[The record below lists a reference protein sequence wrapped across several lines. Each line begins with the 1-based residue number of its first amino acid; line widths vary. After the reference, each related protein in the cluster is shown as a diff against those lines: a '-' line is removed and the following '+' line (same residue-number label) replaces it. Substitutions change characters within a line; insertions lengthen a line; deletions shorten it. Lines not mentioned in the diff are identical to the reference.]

1 MPVLIILT
9 KWYDNLLQYFS
20 NLFTFIGKIVAE
32 SEIKSS
38 TCIFISYYFPPIQ
51 SVGVIRNFH
60 LAQLFNKI
68 FSELHILT
76 TNNQQILPKEE
87 ADLSS
92 FKSTALINTVDYR
105 TIIQHFYTKNKNTHY
120 PESVKQN
127 KIIEWL
133 IKVNESLPFN
143 LFVGE
148 GGLLYLIDGYSNAK
162 KLIKKSS
169 GKTFVITS
177 FRPTA
182 NVLIG
187 FLLKINYPHI
197 IWINSFQ
204 DAPYDP
210 IRKNTIIPNLQNYL
224 WRKMLKQSNLNIT
237 TSSGIKYAIDSLNN
251 KNITFGNGVH
261 FRESLT
267 HNSEKFTISYTGS
280 LYHDL
285 RDPSLLFE
293 ALTHLVLS
301 EKIKVNKLKIIY
313 MGKDIAKWKSFC
325 DTYPLLLN
333 AFSIENISERNRA
346 LEIQQK
352 SHINLMLTWSEGSQG
367 GTIPTAKL
375 YEYIGAEN
383 YIISLVKGVES
394 NDLSHLLGT
403 LHIGSV
409 YHYGKIEDLENL
421 KNNLLKLYALWING
435 VYEPPNIPSHLK
447 NALSWEKKQ
456 SELSKLLADLP

>member
-1 MPVLIILT
+1 MV
-9 KWYDNLLQYFS
+9 
-20 NLFTFIGKIVAE
+20 E

-38 TCIFISYYFPPIQ
+38 TCIFISYYFPPIK

-60 LAQLFNKI
+60 LAQI
-68 FSELHILT
+68 FHKNFKDLYILT
-76 TNNQQILPKEE
+76 TSNQQILPKEDV
-87 ADLSS
+87 DLSL
-92 FKSTALINTVDYR
+92 FKSIELINTIDYR
-105 TIIQHFYTKNKNTHY
+105 TIIQRFYKKNKNTHY

-127 KIIEWL
+127 KIIQWL
-133 IKVNESLPFN
+133 IKANESLPFN
-143 LFVGE
+143 MFLGE
-148 GGLLYLIDGYSNAK
+148 GGLLYLIDGYSKAK
-162 KLIKKSS
+162 KIIKRTRA
-169 GKTFVITS
+169 KTFVITS

-210 IRKNTIIPNLQNYL
+210 FRKNTIIPSLQNYL
-224 WRKMLKQSNLNIT
+224 WRKMLKQSNLNIA
-237 TSSGIKYAIDSLNN
+237 TSQGVKNSIYSLNN
-251 KNITFGNGVH
+251 DTITFENGVD
-261 FRESLT
+261 FRENLT
-267 HNSEKFTISYTGS
+267 HSSEQFTISYTGS

-301 EKIKVNKLKIIY
+301 EKIQVNKLKIIY

-325 DTYPLLLN
+325 DTYPLLFN
-333 AFSIENISERNRA
+333 AFYIENITERNHS

-367 GTIPTAKL
+367 GTIPAKL
-375 YEYIGAEN
+375 YEYIGAGN
-383 YIISLVKGVES
+383 YIISLVKGVE
-394 NDLSHLLGT
+394 NTDLSYLLKS

-409 YHYGKIEDLENL
+409 YQYGKTEDLEKL
-421 KNNLLKLYALWING
+421 KCELLELYTLWMNG
-435 VYEPPNIPSHLK
+435 AYEPPHIPFHLK
-447 NALSWEKKQ
+447 DTISWDNKQ
-456 SELSKLLADLP
+456 SELSKLLDDLL

>member
-1 MPVLIILT
+1 MV
-9 KWYDNLLQYFS
+9 
-20 NLFTFIGKIVAE
+20 E

-38 TCIFISYYFPPIQ
+38 TCIFISYYFPPIK

-60 LAQLFNKI
+60 LAQIFHKI
-68 FSELHILT
+68 FTDLYILT
-76 TNNQQILPKEE
+76 TSNQQILPKEE
-87 ADLSS
+87 SDLSS
-92 FKSTALINTVDYR
+92 FKSIELINTIDYR
-105 TIIQHFYTKNKNTHY
+105 TIIQRLYSKNKNTHY

-127 KIIEWL
+127 KLIQWII
-133 IKVNESLPFN
+133 KANESIPFN
-143 LFVGE
+143 LLVGE
-148 GGLLYLIDGYSNAK
+148 GGLLYLIDGYSKAK
-162 KLIKKSS
+162 KIIKKTRA
-169 GKTFVITS
+169 KTFVITS

-237 TSSGIKYAIDSLNN
+237 TSQGVKNSIDSLNN
-251 KNITFGNGVH
+251 DTITFENGVD
-261 FRESLT
+261 FRENLT
-267 HNSEKFTISYTGS
+267 HSSEQFTISYTGS

-301 EKIKVNKLKIIY
+301 EKIPINKLKIIY

-325 DTYPLLLN
+325 DTYPLLFN
-333 AFSIENISERNRA
+333 AFSIENISERNHS

-367 GTIPTAKL
+367 GTIPAKL
-375 YEYIGAEN
+375 YEYIGAGN
-383 YIISLVKGVES
+383 YIISLVKGIENS
-394 NDLSHLLGT
+394 DLSHLLTT
-403 LHIGSV
+403 LQIGSV
-409 YHYGKIEDLENL
+409 YQYGKTEDLEKL
-421 KNNLLKLYALWING
+421 KTELLQLYTLWING
-435 VYEPPNIPSHLK
+435 AYEPPHIPSHLK
-447 NALSWEKKQ
+447 DTLSWDIKQ
-456 SELSKLLADLP
+456 SELSKLLDDLL

>member
-1 MPVLIILT
+1 MFLSFTPKLKL
-9 KWYDNLLQYFS
+9 F
-20 NLFTFIGKIVAE
+20 NLFTFIEKTVGE
-32 SEIKSS
+32 SKIKSS
-38 TCIFISYYFPPIQ
+38 TCIFISYYFPPIK

-60 LAQLFNKI
+60 LAQIFHKI
-68 FSELHILT
+68 FTDLYILT
-76 TNNQQILPKEE
+76 TSNQQILPKEE

-92 FKSTALINTVDYR
+92 FNSIELINTIDYR
-105 TIIQHFYTKNKNTHY
+105 TIIQRFYTKNKNTHY

-127 KIIEWL
+127 KLIQWL
-133 IKVNESLPFN
+133 IKANESLPFN

-148 GGLLYLIDGYSNAK
+148 GGLLYLIDGYSKAK
-162 KLIKKSS
+162 KIIKRTNT
-169 GKTFVITS
+169 KTFVITS

-187 FLLKINYPHI
+187 FLLKVNYPNI
-197 IWINSFQ
+197 IWINNFQ

-237 TSSGIKYAIDSLNN
+237 TSQGVKNSIDSLNN
-251 KNITFGNGVH
+251 DTITFENGAD
-261 FRESLT
+261 FRENLT
-267 HNSEKFTISYTGS
+267 HSSEQFTISYTGS

-325 DTYPLLLN
+325 DTYPLLFN
-333 AFSIENISERNRA
+333 AFSIENISERNYS

-367 GTIPTAKL
+367 GTIPAKL
-375 YEYIGAEN
+375 YEYIGAGN
-383 YIISLVKGVES
+383 YIISLVKGVENS
-394 NDLSHLLGT
+394 DLSHLLKT
-403 LHIGSV
+403 LNIGSV
-409 YHYGKIEDLENL
+409 YQYGKTEDLEKLKSELLNL
-421 KNNLLKLYALWING
+421 YTLWLNG
-435 VYEPPNIPSHLK
+435 AYEPPHIPSHLK
-447 NALSWEKKQ
+447 DTLSWDNKQ
-456 SELSKLLADLP
+456 SKLSELLDDLL

>member
-1 MPVLIILT
+1 V
-9 KWYDNLLQYFS
+9 
-20 NLFTFIGKIVAE
+20 GE
-32 SEIKSS
+32 SKIKSS
-38 TCIFISYYFPPIQ
+38 TCIFISYYFPPIK

-60 LAQLFNKI
+60 LAQIAHKI
-68 FSELHILT
+68 FTDLYILT
-76 TNNQQILPKEE
+76 TSNQKILPKEE

-92 FKSTALINTVDYR
+92 FKSVELINTIDYR
-105 TIIQHFYTKNKNTHY
+105 TIIQRFYTKNKNTHY

-127 KIIEWL
+127 KLIQWL
-133 IKVNESLPFN
+133 IKANESLPFN

-148 GGLLYLIDGYSNAK
+148 GGLIYLIDGYYKAK
-162 KLIKKSS
+162 KIIKRTRA
-169 GKTFVITS
+169 KTFVITS

-224 WRKMLKQSNLNIT
+224 WRKILKQSNLNIT

-251 KNITFGNGVH
+251 KNITFENGVI
-261 FRESLT
+261 FRENLT
-267 HNSEKFTISYTGS
+267 HNAEQFTISYTGS

-285 RDPSLLFE
+285 RDPKLLFE

-301 EKIKVNKLKIIY
+301 KKIQVNKLKIIY

-333 AFSIENISERNRA
+333 AFSIENISERIHS

-367 GTIPTAKL
+367 GTIPAKL
-375 YEYIGAEN
+375 YEYIGAGN
-383 YIISLVKGVES
+383 YIISLVKGIENS
-394 NDLSHLLGT
+394 DLSYLLGT

-409 YHYGKIEDLENL
+409 YHYGKAEDMEKL
-421 KNNLLKLYALWING
+421 KNDLLKLYTRWING

-447 NALSWEKKQ
+447 DTISWDNKQ
-456 SELSKLLADLP
+456 SELSKLLDDLL

>member
-1 MPVLIILT
+1 M
-9 KWYDNLLQYFS
+9 
-20 NLFTFIGKIVAE
+20 GE
-32 SEIKSS
+32 SKIKSS
-38 TCIFISYYFPPIQ
+38 TCIFISYYFPPIK

-60 LAQLFNKI
+60 LAQIFHKI
-68 FSELHILT
+68 FTDLYILT
-76 TNNQQILPKEE
+76 TSNQQILPKEE

-92 FKSTALINTVDYR
+92 FKSIELINTMDYR
-105 TIIQHFYTKNKNTHY
+105 TIIQRFYTKNKNTHY
-120 PESVKQN
+120 PESIKQN

-148 GGLLYLIDGYSNAK
+148 GGILYLIDGYSKAK
-162 KLIKKSS
+162 RLIKKSS
-169 GKTFVITS
+169 EKTFVITS

-182 NVLIG
+182 NVFIG

-251 KNITFGNGVH
+251 KNITFENGVI
-261 FRESLT
+261 FRENLT
-267 HNSEKFTISYTGS
+267 HNAEQFTISYTGS

-285 RDPSLLFE
+285 RDPKLLFE

-301 EKIKVNKLKIIY
+301 KKIQVNKLKIIY

-333 AFSIENISERNRA
+333 AFSIENNSERNHS

-352 SHINLMLTWSEGSQG
+352 SHINLMLTWSESNQG
-367 GTIPTAKL
+367 GTMPAKL
-375 YEYIGAEN
+375 YEYIGAGN
-383 YIISLVKGVES
+383 YIISLVKGVENS
-394 NDLSHLLGT
+394 DLSYLLGT

-409 YHYGKIEDLENL
+409 YHYGKAEDMEKL
-421 KNNLLKLYALWING
+421 KNDLLKLYTRWING

-456 SELSKLLADLP
+456 SEISKLLADLL

>member
-1 MPVLIILT
+1 MV
-9 KWYDNLLQYFS
+9 
-20 NLFTFIGKIVAE
+20 E

-38 TCIFISYYFPPIQ
+38 TCIFISYYFPPIK

-60 LAQLFNKI
+60 LAQIFHKI
-68 FSELHILT
+68 FTDLYILT
-76 TNNQQILPKEE
+76 TSNQQILPKEE

-92 FKSTALINTVDYR
+92 FKSIELVNTIDYR
-105 TIIQHFYTKNKNTHY
+105 TIIQRFYSKNKNTHY

-127 KIIEWL
+127 KLIQWII
-133 IKVNESLPFN
+133 KANESLPFN
-143 LFVGE
+143 LLVGE
-148 GGLLYLIDGYSNAK
+148 GGLLYLIDGYSKAK
-162 KLIKKSS
+162 KIIKKTRA
-169 GKTFVITS
+169 KTFVITS

-224 WRKMLKQSNLNIT
+224 WRKMLKQSNLNIS
-237 TSSGIKYAIDSLNN
+237 TSQGVKNSIDSLNN
-251 KNITFGNGVH
+251 DTITFENGVD
-261 FRESLT
+261 FRENLT
-267 HNSEKFTISYTGS
+267 HSSEQFTISYTGS

-301 EKIKVNKLKIIY
+301 EKIPINKLKIIY

-325 DTYPLLLN
+325 DTYPLLFN
-333 AFSIENISERNRA
+333 AFSIENISERNHS

-367 GTIPTAKL
+367 GTIPAKL
-375 YEYIGAEN
+375 YEYIGAGN
-383 YIISLVKGVES
+383 YIISLVKGIENS
-394 NDLSHLLGT
+394 DLSHLLTT
-403 LHIGSV
+403 LQIGSV
-409 YHYGKIEDLENL
+409 YQYGKTEDLEKL
-421 KNNLLKLYALWING
+421 KSELLRLYTLWINEA
-435 VYEPPNIPSHLK
+435 YEPPNIPSHLK
-447 NALSWEKKQ
+447 DTLSWDNKQ
-456 SELSKLLADLP
+456 SELSKLLDDLL

>member
-1 MPVLIILT
+1 MV
-9 KWYDNLLQYFS
+9 
-20 NLFTFIGKIVAE
+20 E

-38 TCIFISYYFPPIQ
+38 TCIFISYYFPPIK

-60 LAQLFNKI
+60 LAQIFHKI
-68 FSELHILT
+68 FTDLYILT
-76 TNNQQILPKEE
+76 TSNQQILPKEE
-87 ADLSS
+87 SDLSS
-92 FKSTALINTVDYR
+92 FKSIELINTIDYR
-105 TIIQHFYTKNKNTHY
+105 TIIQRLYSKNKNTHY

-127 KIIEWL
+127 KLIQWII
-133 IKVNESLPFN
+133 KANESLPFN
-143 LFVGE
+143 LLVGE
-148 GGLLYLIDGYSNAK
+148 GGLLYLIDGYSKAK
-162 KLIKKSS
+162 KIIKKTRA
-169 GKTFVITS
+169 KTFVITS

-237 TSSGIKYAIDSLNN
+237 TSQGVKNSIDSLNN
-251 KNITFGNGVH
+251 DTITFENGVD
-261 FRESLT
+261 FRENLT
-267 HNSEKFTISYTGS
+267 HSSEQFTITYTGS

-293 ALTHLVLS
+293 ALTHLVIS
-301 EKIKVNKLKIIY
+301 EKIPINKLKIIY

-325 DTYPLLLN
+325 DTYPLLFN
-333 AFSIENISERNRA
+333 AFSIENISERNHS

-367 GTIPTAKL
+367 GTIPAKL
-375 YEYIGAEN
+375 YEYIGAGN
-383 YIISLVKGVES
+383 YIISLVKGIENS
-394 NDLSHLLGT
+394 DLTHLLTT
-403 LHIGSV
+403 LQIGSV
-409 YHYGKIEDLENL
+409 YQYGKTEDLEKL
-421 KNNLLKLYALWING
+421 KSELLRLYTLWINEA
-435 VYEPPNIPSHLK
+435 YEPPNIPSHLK
-447 NALSWEKKQ
+447 DTLSWDNKQ
-456 SELSKLLADLP
+456 SELSKLLDDLL

>member
-1 MPVLIILT
+1 MV
-9 KWYDNLLQYFS
+9 
-20 NLFTFIGKIVAE
+20 E

-38 TCIFISYYFPPIQ
+38 TCIFISYYFPPIK

-60 LAQLFNKI
+60 LAQIFHKI
-68 FSELHILT
+68 FTDLYILT
-76 TNNQQILPKEE
+76 TSNQQILPKEE
-87 ADLSS
+87 SDLSS
-92 FKSTALINTVDYR
+92 FKSIELINTIDYR
-105 TIIQHFYTKNKNTHY
+105 TIIQRLYSKNKNTHY

-127 KIIEWL
+127 KLIQWII
-133 IKVNESLPFN
+133 KANESLPFN
-143 LFVGE
+143 LLVGE
-148 GGLLYLIDGYSNAK
+148 GGLLYLIDGYSKAK
-162 KLIKKSS
+162 KIIKKTRA
-169 GKTFVITS
+169 KTFVITS

-237 TSSGIKYAIDSLNN
+237 TSQGVKNSIDSLNN
-251 KNITFGNGVH
+251 DTITFENGVD
-261 FRESLT
+261 FRENLT
-267 HNSEKFTISYTGS
+267 HSSEQFTISYTGS

-301 EKIKVNKLKIIY
+301 EKIQVNKLKIIY

-325 DTYPLLLN
+325 DTYPLLFN
-333 AFSIENISERNRA
+333 AFSIENISERNHS

-367 GTIPTAKL
+367 GTIPAKL
-375 YEYIGAEN
+375 YEYIGAGN
-383 YIISLVKGVES
+383 YIISLVKGIENS
-394 NDLSHLLGT
+394 DLSHLLTT
-403 LHIGSV
+403 LQIGSV
-409 YHYGKIEDLENL
+409 YQYGKTEDLEKL
-421 KNNLLKLYALWING
+421 KTELLQLYTLWING
-435 VYEPPNIPSHLK
+435 AYEPPHIPSHLK
-447 NALSWEKKQ
+447 DTLSWDIKQ
-456 SELSKLLADLP
+456 SELSKLLDDLL

>member
-1 MPVLIILT
+1 MV
-9 KWYDNLLQYFS
+9 
-20 NLFTFIGKIVAE
+20 E

-38 TCIFISYYFPPIQ
+38 TCIFISYYFPPIK

-60 LAQLFNKI
+60 LAKI
-68 FSELHILT
+68 FHKIFTDIYILT
-76 TNNQQILPKEE
+76 TSNQQILPKEDI
-87 ADLSS
+87 DLSS
-92 FKSTALINTVDYR
+92 FKSIELINTIDYR
-105 TIIQHFYTKNKNTHY
+105 TIIQRLYSKNKNTHY

-127 KIIEWL
+127 KLIQWII
-133 IKVNESLPFN
+133 KANESLPFN
-143 LFVGE
+143 LLVGE
-148 GGLLYLIDGYSNAK
+148 GGLLYLIDGYSKAK
-162 KLIKKSS
+162 KIIKRTRA
-169 GKTFVITS
+169 KTFVITS

-237 TSSGIKYAIDSLNN
+237 TSQGVKNSIDSLNN
-251 KNITFGNGVH
+251 DTITFENGVD
-261 FRESLT
+261 FRENLT
-267 HNSEKFTISYTGS
+267 HSSEQFTISYTGS

-301 EKIKVNKLKIIY
+301 EKIPINKLKIIY

-325 DTYPLLLN
+325 DTYPLLFN
-333 AFSIENISERNRA
+333 AFSIENISERNHS

-367 GTIPTAKL
+367 GTIPAKL
-375 YEYIGAEN
+375 YEYIGAGN
-383 YIISLVKGVES
+383 YIISLVKGIENS
-394 NDLSHLLGT
+394 DLSHLLTT
-403 LHIGSV
+403 LQIGSV
-409 YHYGKIEDLENL
+409 YQYGKTEDLEKL
-421 KNNLLKLYALWING
+421 KTELLQLYTLWING
-435 VYEPPNIPSHLK
+435 AYEPPHIPSHLK
-447 NALSWEKKQ
+447 DTLSWDIKQ
-456 SELSKLLADLP
+456 SELSKLLDDLL

>member
-1 MPVLIILT
+1 LPVLIILT

-87 ADLSS
+87 ADLRS

-105 TIIQHFYTKNKNTHY
+105 TIIQYFYTKYKNTHY

-148 GGLLYLIDGYSNAK
+148 GGIFYLIDGYSKAK
-162 KLIKKSS
+162 RLIKKSS
-169 GKTFVITS
+169 EKTFVITS
-177 FRPTA
+177 FRPTV

-237 TSSGIKYAIDSLNN
+237 TSSGIKYAIDLLNN
-251 KNITFGNGVH
+251 KNITFENGEV
-261 FRESLT
+261 FRENLT
-267 HNSEKFTISYTGS
+267 HNSEQFTISYTGS

-285 RDPSLLFE
+285 RDPRLLFE
-293 ALTHLVLS
+293 ALTQLVLS
-301 EKIKVNKLKIIY
+301 EKIQVNKLKIIY

-333 AFSIENISERNRA
+333 AFSIENNSERNHS

-352 SHINLMLTWSEGSQG
+352 SHINLMLTWSESNQG
-367 GTIPTAKL
+367 GTMPAKL
-375 YEYIGAEN
+375 YEYIGAGN
-383 YIISLVKGVES
+383 YIISLVKGVENS
-394 NDLSHLLGT
+394 DLSNLLET
-403 LHIGSV
+403 LHIESV
-409 YHYGKIEDLENL
+409 YHYGKTEDLEKL
-421 KNNLLKLYALWING
+421 KINLLKLYTLWING
-435 VYEPPNIPSHLK
+435 VYESPNIPSHLK

-456 SELSKLLADLP
+456 SELSNLLADLL

>member
-1 MPVLIILT
+1 MV
-9 KWYDNLLQYFS
+9 
-20 NLFTFIGKIVAE
+20 E

-38 TCIFISYYFPPIQ
+38 TCIFISYYFPPIK

-60 LAQLFNKI
+60 LAQIFHKI
-68 FSELHILT
+68 FTDLYILT
-76 TNNQQILPKEE
+76 TSNQQILPKEE
-87 ADLSS
+87 SDLSS
-92 FKSTALINTVDYR
+92 FKSIELINTIDYR
-105 TIIQHFYTKNKNTHY
+105 TIIQRLYSKNKNTHY

-127 KIIEWL
+127 KLIQWII
-133 IKVNESLPFN
+133 KANESLPFN
-143 LFVGE
+143 LLVGE
-148 GGLLYLIDGYSNAK
+148 GGLLYLIDGYSKAK
-162 KLIKKSS
+162 KIIKKTRA
-169 GKTFVITS
+169 KTFVITS

-237 TSSGIKYAIDSLNN
+237 TSQGVKNSIDSLNN
-251 KNITFGNGVH
+251 DTITFKNGVD
-261 FRESLT
+261 FRENLT
-267 HNSEKFTISYTGS
+267 HSSEQFTISYTGS

-301 EKIKVNKLKIIY
+301 EKIQVNKLKIIY

-325 DTYPLLLN
+325 DTYPLLFN
-333 AFSIENISERNRA
+333 AFSIENISERNHS

-367 GTIPTAKL
+367 GTIPAKL
-375 YEYIGAEN
+375 YEYIGAGN
-383 YIISLVKGVES
+383 YIISLVKGIENS
-394 NDLSHLLGT
+394 DLSHLLTT
-403 LHIGSV
+403 LQIGSV
-409 YHYGKIEDLENL
+409 YQYGKTEDLEKL
-421 KNNLLKLYALWING
+421 KSELLRLYTLWINEA
-435 VYEPPNIPSHLK
+435 YEPPNIPSHLK
-447 NALSWEKKQ
+447 DTLSWDNKQ
-456 SELSKLLADLP
+456 SELSKLLDDLL

>member
-1 MPVLIILT
+1 MEKTV
-9 KWYDNLLQYFS
+9 
-20 NLFTFIGKIVAE
+20 VE

-60 LAQLFNKI
+60 LAQLFDKI
-68 FSELHILT
+68 FNELHILT
-76 TNNQQILPKEE
+76 TSNQQIIPKEE
-87 ADLSS
+87 VDLSS
-92 FKSTALINTVDYR
+92 FKSIALINTIDYR

-127 KIIEWL
+127 KIIQWL
-133 IKVNESLPFN
+133 IKANESLPFN

-148 GGLLYLIDGYSNAK
+148 GGLLYLIDGYSKAK
-162 KLIKKSS
+162 KLINKSS
-169 GKTFVITS
+169 GKTFVVTS

-204 DAPYDP
+204 DAPHDF

-251 KNITFGNGVH
+251 KNITFENGVV
-261 FRESLT
+261 FRENLT
-267 HNSEKFTISYTGS
+267 HHSEQFTISYTGS

-285 RDPSLLFE
+285 RDPRLLFE

-301 EKIKVNKLKIIY
+301 KKIQVNKLKIIY

-333 AFSIENISERNRA
+333 AFSIENNSERNHS

-352 SHINLMLTWSEGSQG
+352 SHINLMLTWSESNQG
-367 GTIPTAKL
+367 GTMPAKL
-375 YEYIGAEN
+375 YEYISAGN
-383 YIISLVKGVES
+383 YIISLVKGVENS
-394 NDLSHLLGT
+394 DLSNLLKF
-403 LHIGSV
+403 LNIGSV
-409 YHYGKIEDLENL
+409 FHYGKSEDLEKLKTNILNL
-421 KNNLLKLYALWING
+421 YTHWIG
-435 VYEPPNIPSHLK
+435 GSYEPPHVPNHLK
-447 NALSWEKKQ
+447 NVISWENKQ
-456 SELSKLLADLP
+456 RELSILLSDLL

>member
-1 MPVLIILT
+1 V
-9 KWYDNLLQYFS
+9 
-20 NLFTFIGKIVAE
+20 VE

-38 TCIFISYYFPPIQ
+38 TCIFISYYFPPIK

-60 LAQLFNKI
+60 LAQIFHKI
-68 FSELHILT
+68 FTDLYILT
-76 TNNQQILPKEE
+76 TSNQQILPKEDI
-87 ADLSS
+87 DLSS
-92 FKSTALINTVDYR
+92 FKSIELINTIDYR
-105 TIIQHFYTKNKNTHY
+105 TIIQRFYTKNKNTHY

-127 KIIEWL
+127 QLIKWL
-133 IKVNESLPFN
+133 IKANESLPFN

-148 GGLLYLIDGYSNAK
+148 GGLLYLIDGYSKAK
-162 KLIKKSS
+162 KIIKKTRA
-169 GKTFVITS
+169 KTFVITS

-237 TSSGIKYAIDSLNN
+237 TSQGVKNSIDSLNN
-251 KNITFGNGVH
+251 DTITFENGVN
-261 FRESLT
+261 FRENLT
-267 HNSEKFTISYTGS
+267 HSSEQFTISYTGS

-293 ALTHLVLS
+293 ALTHLVFS
-301 EKIKVNKLKIIY
+301 EKIQVNKLKIIY

-325 DTYPLLLN
+325 DTYPLLFN
-333 AFSIENISERNRA
+333 AFYTENITERNHS

-352 SHINLMLTWSEGSQG
+352 SHINLMLTWSESSQG
-367 GTIPTAKL
+367 GTIPAKL
-375 YEYIGAEN
+375 YEYIGAGN
-383 YIISLVKGVES
+383 YIISLVKGIENS
-394 NDLSHLLGT
+394 DLSYLLET
-403 LHIGSV
+403 LHIGTV
-409 YHYGKIEDLENL
+409 YQYGKTEDLEKL
-421 KNNLLKLYALWING
+421 KSELLQLYTLWING
-435 VYEPPNIPSHLK
+435 AYEPPNIPSHLK
-447 NALSWEKKQ
+447 DTLSWDNKQ
-456 SELSKLLADLP
+456 SELSKLLDDLL

>member
-1 MPVLIILT
+1 MV
-9 KWYDNLLQYFS
+9 
-20 NLFTFIGKIVAE
+20 E

-38 TCIFISYYFPPIQ
+38 TCIFISYYFPPIK

-60 LAQLFNKI
+60 LAQIFHKI
-68 FSELHILT
+68 FTDLYILT
-76 TNNQQILPKEE
+76 TSNQQILPKEE

-92 FKSTALINTVDYR
+92 FKSIELVNTIDYR
-105 TIIQHFYTKNKNTHY
+105 TIIQRFYSKNKNTHY

-127 KIIEWL
+127 KLIQWII
-133 IKVNESLPFN
+133 KANESLPFN
-143 LFVGE
+143 LLVGE
-148 GGLLYLIDGYSNAK
+148 GGLLYLIDGYSKAK
-162 KLIKKSS
+162 KIIKKTRA
-169 GKTFVITS
+169 KTFVITS

-237 TSSGIKYAIDSLNN
+237 TSQGVKNSIDSLNN
-251 KNITFGNGVH
+251 DTITFENGVD
-261 FRESLT
+261 FRENLT
-267 HNSEKFTISYTGS
+267 HSSEQFTISYTGS

-301 EKIKVNKLKIIY
+301 EKIPINKLKIIY

-325 DTYPLLLN
+325 DTYPLLFN
-333 AFSIENISERNRA
+333 AFSIENISERNHS

-367 GTIPTAKL
+367 GTIPAKL
-375 YEYIGAEN
+375 YEYIGAGN
-383 YIISLVKGVES
+383 YIISLVKGIENS
-394 NDLSHLLGT
+394 DLSHLLTT
-403 LHIGSV
+403 LQIGSV
-409 YHYGKIEDLENL
+409 YQYGKTEDLEKL
-421 KNNLLKLYALWING
+421 KSELLQLYTLWINEA
-435 VYEPPNIPSHLK
+435 YEPPNIPSHLK
-447 NALSWEKKQ
+447 DTLSWDNKQ
-456 SELSKLLADLP
+456 SELSKLLDDLL

>member
-1 MPVLIILT
+1 MV
-9 KWYDNLLQYFS
+9 
-20 NLFTFIGKIVAE
+20 E

-38 TCIFISYYFPPIQ
+38 TCIFISYYFPPIK

-60 LAQLFNKI
+60 LAKI
-68 FSELHILT
+68 FHKIFTDLYILT
-76 TNNQQILPKEE
+76 TSNQQILPKEE

-92 FKSTALINTVDYR
+92 FKSIELVNTIDYR
-105 TIIQHFYTKNKNTHY
+105 TIIQRFYSKNKNTHY

-127 KIIEWL
+127 KLIQWII
-133 IKVNESLPFN
+133 KANESLPFN

-148 GGLLYLIDGYSNAK
+148 GGLLYLIDGYSKAK
-162 KLIKKSS
+162 KIIKKTRA
-169 GKTFVITS
+169 KTFVITS

-237 TSSGIKYAIDSLNN
+237 TSQGVKNSIDSLNN
-251 KNITFGNGVH
+251 DTITFENGVD
-261 FRESLT
+261 FRENLT
-267 HNSEKFTISYTGS
+267 HSSEQFTISYTGS

-301 EKIKVNKLKIIY
+301 EKIPINKLKIIY

-325 DTYPLLLN
+325 DTYPLLFN
-333 AFSIENISERNRA
+333 AFSIENISERNHS

-367 GTIPTAKL
+367 GTIPAKL
-375 YEYIGAEN
+375 YEYIGAGN
-383 YIISLVKGVES
+383 YIISLVKGIENS
-394 NDLSHLLGT
+394 DLSYLLET

-409 YHYGKIEDLENL
+409 YQYGKTEELEKL
-421 KNNLLKLYALWING
+421 KSKLIKLYTLWINEA
-435 VYEPPNIPSHLK
+435 YEPPNIPSHLK
-447 NALSWEKKQ
+447 DALSWEKKQ
-456 SELSKLLADLP
+456 SELSKLLADLL

>member
-1 MPVLIILT
+1 V
-9 KWYDNLLQYFS
+9 
-20 NLFTFIGKIVAE
+20 VE

-38 TCIFISYYFPPIQ
+38 TCIFISYYFPPIK

-60 LAQLFNKI
+60 LAQIFHKI
-68 FSELHILT
+68 FTDLYILT
-76 TNNQQILPKEE
+76 TSNQQILPKEDI
-87 ADLSS
+87 DLSS
-92 FKSTALINTVDYR
+92 FKSIELINTIDYR
-105 TIIQHFYTKNKNTHY
+105 TIIQRFYTKNKNTHY

-127 KIIEWL
+127 QLIKWL
-133 IKVNESLPFN
+133 IKANESLPFN

-148 GGLLYLIDGYSNAK
+148 GGLLYLIDGYSKAK
-162 KLIKKSS
+162 KIIKKTRA
-169 GKTFVITS
+169 KIFVITS

-187 FLLKINYPHI
+187 FLLKITYPHI

-237 TSSGIKYAIDSLNN
+237 TSQGVKNSIDSLNN
-251 KNITFGNGVH
+251 DTITFENGVD
-261 FRESLT
+261 FRENLT
-267 HNSEKFTISYTGS
+267 HSSEQFTITYTGS

-293 ALTHLVLS
+293 VLTHLVFS
-301 EKIKVNKLKIIY
+301 EKIQVNKLKIIY

-325 DTYPLLLN
+325 DTYPLLFN
-333 AFSIENISERNRA
+333 AFYIENITERNHS

-367 GTIPTAKL
+367 GTIPAKL
-375 YEYIGAEN
+375 YEYIGAGN
-383 YIISLVKGVES
+383 YIISLVKGIENS
-394 NDLSHLLGT
+394 DLSHLLTT
-403 LHIGSV
+403 LQIGSV
-409 YHYGKIEDLENL
+409 YQYGKTEDLEKL
-421 KNNLLKLYALWING
+421 KRELMKLYTLWINEA
-435 VYEPPNIPSHLK
+435 YEPPNIPSHLK
-447 NALSWEKKQ
+447 YTLSWDNKE
-456 SELSKLLADLP
+456 SELSKLLDDLL

>member
-1 MPVLIILT
+1 M
-9 KWYDNLLQYFS
+9 
-20 NLFTFIGKIVAE
+20 GE
-32 SEIKSS
+32 SKIKSS

-60 LAQLFNKI
+60 LAQLFDKN
-68 FSELHILT
+68 FNELHILT
-76 TNNQQILPKEE
+76 TSNQQILPKDE

-92 FKSTALINTVDYR
+92 FKSISLINTVDYR
-105 TIIQHFYTKNKNTHY
+105 TIIQRFYTKNKNTHY

-127 KIIEWL
+127 KLIQWL
-133 IKVNESLPFN
+133 IKANESLPFN

-148 GGLLYLIDGYSNAK
+148 GGLLYLIDGYSKAK
-162 KLIKKSS
+162 KIIKRTNT
-169 GKTFVITS
+169 KTFVITS

-187 FLLKINYPHI
+187 FLLKVNYPHI

-204 DAPYDP
+204 DAPYDR

-224 WRKMLKQSNLNIT
+224 WLKMLKQSNLNIT
-237 TSSGIKYAIDSLNN
+237 TSQGVKNSIDLLNN
-251 KNITFGNGVH
+251 DTITFENGVD
-261 FRESLT
+261 FRENLT
-267 HNSEKFTISYTGS
+267 HSSEQFTISYTGS

-293 ALTHLVLS
+293 ALTHLVFS
-301 EKIKVNKLKIIY
+301 EKIQVNKLKIIY

-325 DTYPLLLN
+325 DTYPLLFN
-333 AFSIENISERNRA
+333 AFYIENITERNHS

-367 GTIPTAKL
+367 GTIPAKL
-375 YEYIGAEN
+375 YEYIGAGN
-383 YIISLVKGVES
+383 YIISLVKGIENS
-394 NDLSHLLGT
+394 DLSYLLGT

-409 YHYGKIEDLENL
+409 YHYGKAEDMEKL
-421 KNNLLKLYALWING
+421 KNDLLKLYTRWING

-447 NALSWEKKQ
+447 DTISWDNKQ
-456 SELSKLLADLP
+456 SELSKLLDDLL

>member
-1 MPVLIILT
+1 MV
-9 KWYDNLLQYFS
+9 
-20 NLFTFIGKIVAE
+20 E

-38 TCIFISYYFPPIQ
+38 TCIFISYYFPPIK

-60 LAQLFNKI
+60 LAQIFHKI
-68 FSELHILT
+68 FTDLYILT
-76 TNNQQILPKEE
+76 TSNQQILPKEDI
-87 ADLSS
+87 DLSS
-92 FKSTALINTVDYR
+92 FKSIELINTIDYR
-105 TIIQHFYTKNKNTHY
+105 TIIQRFYTKNKNTHY

-127 KIIEWL
+127 QLIKWL
-133 IKVNESLPFN
+133 IKANESLPFN

-148 GGLLYLIDGYSNAK
+148 GGLLYLIDGYSKAK
-162 KLIKKSS
+162 KIIKKTRA
-169 GKTFVITS
+169 KTFVITS

-237 TSSGIKYAIDSLNN
+237 TSQGVKNSIDSLNN
-251 KNITFGNGVH
+251 DTITFENGVN
-261 FRESLT
+261 FRENLT
-267 HNSEKFTISYTGS
+267 HSSEQFTISYTGS

-293 ALTHLVLS
+293 ALTHLVFS
-301 EKIKVNKLKIIY
+301 EKIQVNKLKIIY

-325 DTYPLLLN
+325 DTYPLLFN
-333 AFSIENISERNRA
+333 AFYTENITERNHS

-352 SHINLMLTWSEGSQG
+352 SHINLMLTWSESSQG
-367 GTIPTAKL
+367 GTIPAKL
-375 YEYIGAEN
+375 YEYIGAGN
-383 YIISLVKGVES
+383 YIISLVKGIENS
-394 NDLSHLLGT
+394 DLSYLLET
-403 LHIGSV
+403 LHIGTV
-409 YHYGKIEDLENL
+409 YQYGKTEDLEKL
-421 KNNLLKLYALWING
+421 KSELLQLYTLWING
-435 VYEPPNIPSHLK
+435 AYEPPNIPSHLK
-447 NALSWEKKQ
+447 DTLSWDNKQ
-456 SELSKLLADLP
+456 SELSKLLDDLL

>member
-1 MPVLIILT
+1 MV
-9 KWYDNLLQYFS
+9 
-20 NLFTFIGKIVAE
+20 E

-38 TCIFISYYFPPIQ
+38 TCIFISYYFPPIK

-60 LAQLFNKI
+60 LAQIFHKI
-68 FSELHILT
+68 FTDLYILT
-76 TNNQQILPKEE
+76 TSNQQILPKEE

-92 FKSTALINTVDYR
+92 FKSIELVNTIDYR
-105 TIIQHFYTKNKNTHY
+105 TIIQRFYSKNKNTHY

-127 KIIEWL
+127 KLIQWII
-133 IKVNESLPFN
+133 KANESLPFN
-143 LFVGE
+143 LLVGE
-148 GGLLYLIDGYSNAK
+148 GGLLYLIDGYSKAK
-162 KLIKKSS
+162 KIIKKTRA
-169 GKTFVITS
+169 KTFVITS

-237 TSSGIKYAIDSLNN
+237 TSQGVKNSIDSLNN
-251 KNITFGNGVH
+251 DTITFENGVD
-261 FRESLT
+261 FRENLT
-267 HNSEKFTISYTGS
+267 HSSEQFTISYTGS

-301 EKIKVNKLKIIY
+301 EKIQVNKLKIIY

-325 DTYPLLLN
+325 DTYPLLFN
-333 AFSIENISERNRA
+333 AFSIENISERNHS

-367 GTIPTAKL
+367 GTIPAKL
-375 YEYIGAEN
+375 YEYIGAGN
-383 YIISLVKGVES
+383 YIISLVKGIENS
-394 NDLSHLLGT
+394 DLSHLLTT
-403 LHIGSV
+403 LQIGSV
-409 YHYGKIEDLENL
+409 YQYGKTEDLEKL
-421 KNNLLKLYALWING
+421 KTELLQLYTLWING
-435 VYEPPNIPSHLK
+435 AYEPPHIPSHLK
-447 NALSWEKKQ
+447 DTLSWDIKQ
-456 SELSKLLADLP
+456 SELSKLLDDLL

>member
-1 MPVLIILT
+1 V
-9 KWYDNLLQYFS
+9 
-20 NLFTFIGKIVAE
+20 GK
-32 SEIKSS
+32 SEIKRS
-38 TCIFISYYFPPIQ
+38 TCIFISYYFPPIK

-60 LAQLFNKI
+60 LAQISYKI
-68 FSELHILT
+68 FTDLYILT
-76 TNNQQILPKEE
+76 TSNQKILPKEE

-92 FKSTALINTVDYR
+92 FKSVELINTIDYR
-105 TIIQHFYTKNKNTHY
+105 TIIQRFYTKNKNTHY

-127 KIIEWL
+127 KLIQWL
-133 IKVNESLPFN
+133 IKANESLPFN

-148 GGLLYLIDGYSNAK
+148 GGLIYLIDGYYKAK
-162 KLIKKSS
+162 KIIKRTRA
-169 GKTFVITS
+169 KTFVITS

-224 WRKMLKQSNLNIT
+224 WRKILKQSNLNIT

-251 KNITFGNGVH
+251 KNITFENGVI
-261 FRESLT
+261 FRENLT
-267 HNSEKFTISYTGS
+267 HNAEQFTISYTGS

-285 RDPSLLFE
+285 RDPKLLFE

-301 EKIKVNKLKIIY
+301 KKIQVNKLKIIY

-333 AFSIENISERNRA
+333 AFSIENISERIHS

-367 GTIPTAKL
+367 GTIPAKL
-375 YEYIGAEN
+375 YEYIGAGN
-383 YIISLVKGVES
+383 YIISLVKGIENS
-394 NDLSHLLGT
+394 DLSYLLGT

-409 YHYGKIEDLENL
+409 YHYGKAEDMEKL
-421 KNNLLKLYALWING
+421 KNDLLKLYTRWING

-447 NALSWEKKQ
+447 DTISWDNKQ
-456 SELSKLLADLP
+456 SELSKLLDDLL

>member
-1 MPVLIILT
+1 MV
-9 KWYDNLLQYFS
+9 
-20 NLFTFIGKIVAE
+20 E

-38 TCIFISYYFPPIQ
+38 TCIFISYYFPPIK

-60 LAQLFNKI
+60 LAQIFHKI
-68 FSELHILT
+68 FTDLYILT
-76 TNNQQILPKEE
+76 TSNQQILPKEE
-87 ADLSS
+87 LDLSS
-92 FKSTALINTVDYR
+92 FKSIELINTIDYR
-105 TIIQHFYTKNKNTHY
+105 TIIQRLYSKNKNTHY

-127 KIIEWL
+127 KLIQWII
-133 IKVNESLPFN
+133 KANESIPFN
-143 LFVGE
+143 LLVGE
-148 GGLLYLIDGYSNAK
+148 GGLLYLFDGYSKAK
-162 KLIKKSS
+162 KIIKKTSA
-169 GKTFVITS
+169 KIFVITS

-237 TSSGIKYAIDSLNN
+237 TSQGVKNSIDSLNN
-251 KNITFGNGVH
+251 DTITFENGVD
-261 FRESLT
+261 FRENLT
-267 HNSEKFTISYTGS
+267 HSSEQFTISYTGS

-301 EKIKVNKLKIIY
+301 EKIPINKLKIIY

-325 DTYPLLLN
+325 DTYPLLFN
-333 AFSIENISERNRA
+333 AFSIENISERNHS

-367 GTIPTAKL
+367 GTIPAKL
-375 YEYIGAEN
+375 YEYIGAGN
-383 YIISLVKGVES
+383 YIISLVKGIENS
-394 NDLSHLLGT
+394 DLSHLLTT
-403 LHIGSV
+403 LQIGSV
-409 YHYGKIEDLENL
+409 YQYGKTEDLEKL
-421 KNNLLKLYALWING
+421 KTELLQLYTLWING
-435 VYEPPNIPSHLK
+435 AYEPPHIPSHLK
-447 NALSWEKKQ
+447 DTLSWDIKQ
-456 SELSKLLADLP
+456 SELSKLLDDLL

>member
-1 MPVLIILT
+1 M
-9 KWYDNLLQYFS
+9 
-20 NLFTFIGKIVAE
+20 GE
-32 SEIKSS
+32 SDIKSS
-38 TCIFISYYFPPIQ
+38 TCIFISYYFPPIK

-60 LAQLFNKI
+60 LAQIFHRI
-68 FSELHILT
+68 FSDLYILT
-76 TNNQQILPKEE
+76 TSNQQILPKEE
-87 ADLSS
+87 VDLSS
-92 FKSTALINTVDYR
+92 FKSIELINTIDYR
-105 TIIQHFYTKNKNTHY
+105 TIIQRFYTKNKNTHY

-127 KIIEWL
+127 KLIQWL
-133 IKVNESLPFN
+133 IKANESLPFN

-148 GGLLYLIDGYSNAK
+148 GGLLYLIDGYKKAK
-162 KLIKKSS
+162 KIIKITNT
-169 GKTFVITS
+169 KTFVITS

-187 FLLKINYPHI
+187 FLLKVNYPHI

-251 KNITFGNGVH
+251 KNITFENGVV
-261 FRESLT
+261 FRENLT
-267 HNSEKFTISYTGS
+267 HNSDQFTISYTGS

-285 RDPSLLFE
+285 RDPKLLFE

-301 EKIKVNKLKIIY
+301 KKIQVNKLKIIY

-333 AFSIENISERNRA
+333 AFSIENNSERNHS

-352 SHINLMLTWSEGSQG
+352 SHINLMLTWSESNQG
-367 GTIPTAKL
+367 GTMPAKL
-375 YEYIGAEN
+375 YEYIGAGN
-383 YIISLVKGVES
+383 YIISLVKGVENS
-394 NDLSHLLGT
+394 DLSYLLGT

-409 YHYGKIEDLENL
+409 YHYGKTEDMEKL
-421 KNNLLKLYALWING
+421 KNDLLKLYTRWING

-447 NALSWEKKQ
+447 YVLSWEKKQ
-456 SELSKLLADLP
+456 SELSKLLADLL

>member
-1 MPVLIILT
+1 M
-9 KWYDNLLQYFS
+9 
-20 NLFTFIGKIVAE
+20 GE
-32 SEIKSS
+32 SKIKSS
-38 TCIFISYYFPPIQ
+38 TCIFISYYFPPIK

-60 LAQLFNKI
+60 LAQISYKI
-68 FSELHILT
+68 FTDLYILT
-76 TNNQQILPKEE
+76 TSNQKILPKEE

-92 FKSTALINTVDYR
+92 FKSVELINTIDYR
-105 TIIQHFYTKNKNTHY
+105 TIIQRFYTKNKNTHY

-127 KIIEWL
+127 KLIQWL
-133 IKVNESLPFN
+133 IKANESLPLN

-148 GGLLYLIDGYSNAK
+148 GGLIYLIDGYYKAK

-169 GKTFVITS
+169 AKIFVITS

-251 KNITFGNGVH
+251 KNITFENGVI
-261 FRESLT
+261 FRENLT
-267 HNSEKFTISYTGS
+267 HNAEQFTISYTGS

-285 RDPSLLFE
+285 RDPKLLFE

-301 EKIKVNKLKIIY
+301 KKIQVNKLKIIY

-333 AFSIENISERNRA
+333 AFSIENISERIHS

-367 GTIPTAKL
+367 GTIPAKL
-375 YEYIGAEN
+375 YEYIGAGN
-383 YIISLVKGVES
+383 YIISLVKGIENS
-394 NDLSHLLGT
+394 DLSYLLGT

-409 YHYGKIEDLENL
+409 YHYGKAEDMEKL
-421 KNNLLKLYALWING
+421 KNDLLKLYTRWING

-447 NALSWEKKQ
+447 DTISWDNKQ
-456 SELSKLLADLP
+456 SELSKLLDDLL